1 MSTGTPHYAG
11 HRARLR
17 QRLLRDASALA
28 EYEIL
33 ELLLGYVFVRKDTKP
48 LAKELL
54 QRFGS
59 IRGVIDAL
67 PAELQAIPGGG
78 EGVAAFQL
86 LLRELLARYAEA
98 PVRERSA
105 LCSPAAVRAMVLP
118 RLAGCPCEELWIATV
133 DAQNRLITWERVAQ
147 GTVGTV
153 QCYPRDILL
162 KVLERKASGFF
173 LVHNH
178 PGGTPKASPEDAEM
192 TRNIQRLATGMG
204 LRLLDHLI
212 IGDGVCYSIREDGLI

>member
-59 IRGVIDAL
+59 IRGVIPTPC
-67 PAELQAIPGGG
+67 PAELQAIPGVG
-78 EGVAAFQL
+78 EGLAAFQL
-86 LLRELLARYAEA
+86 LLSCANCWPAMRRARG
-98 PVRERSA
+98 PGTGRPSA
-105 LCSPAAVRAMVLP
+105 RPP
-118 RLAGCPCEELWIATV
+118 
-133 DAQNRLITWERVAQ
+133 Q
-147 GTVGTV
+147 
-153 QCYPRDILL
+153 
-162 KVLERKASGFF
+162 
-173 LVHNH
+173 
-178 PGGTPKASPEDAEM
+178 
-192 TRNIQRLATGMG
+192 
-204 LRLLDHLI
+204 
-212 IGDGVCYSIREDGLI
+212 